1 VKLTFDTIAIDE
13 LKQLVN
19 TFKNV
24 NGSAADQNFR
34 ISSNSSIS
42 NEKAYGFMKN
52 FDFIAENLQYIDR
65 ILRNEARVETVWKPP
80 FLDLKEL
87 KKIYENEG
95 EISYDDL
102 FSLVKS
108 LKMSV
113 GNLFDECQDPSG
125 NKHFI

>member
-1 VKLTFDTIAIDE
+1 MKLTFDTIAIDE

-65 ILRNEARVETVWKPP
+65 ILRNEARVEIVWKQAW
-80 FLDLKEL
+80 LDLKAL
-87 KKIYENEG
+87 KKIYEKEG
-95 EISYDDL
+95 EISYDDI

-108 LKMSV
+108 LKMSI
-113 GNLFDECQDPSG
+113 GNLFDECTDPSG
-125 NKHFI
+125 NKYFI